1 MTAST
6 LPDGI
11 SDEYVELSGRL
22 RRHAN
27 PIGVVL
33 LGLLLL
39 AAFLGFAG
47 REVARTATGGGAELR
62 WEAPEVI
69 RNGEFFEI
77 RIRVTASEGVGDLG
91 IGVPSALWEDI
102 TINTMFPA
110 ATEETSEDG
119 ELRFTFGPLEAGS
132 EFLLKVDAQI
142 NPDIVGS
149 NEGVLRVYDGDEQL
163 VELPVRLEV
172 RP

>member
-1 MTAST
+1 MTDST

-11 SDEYVELSGRL
+11 HDENVELRGRL

-33 LGLLLL
+33 LGLVLTATLL
-39 AAFLGFAG
+39 GVAG
-47 REVARTATGGGAELR
+47 REVTRSASGGGAELR

-69 RNGEFFEI
+69 RNGEFFEM
-77 RIRVTASEGVGDLG
+77 RVYVTSANGIDDLAVG
-91 IGVPSALWEDI
+91 IPSALWEDI

-110 ATEETSEDG
+110 ATEEASEDG
-119 ELRFTFGPLEAGS
+119 ELRFTFGAFDPGI

-142 NPDIVGS
+142 NPDIFGS
-149 NEGVLRVYDGDEQL
+149 NEGVLRVYDGEQQL

>member
-1 MTAST
+1 MPKST

-11 SDEYVELSGRL
+11 RDEYVQLSGRL

-33 LGLLLL
+33 LGLVLMG
-39 AAFLGFAG
+39 AVLGVAG
-47 REVARTATGGGAELR
+47 REVTRSATGGGAELR

-69 RNGEFFEI
+69 RNGEFFEMRVFVTSAD
-77 RIRVTASEGVGDLG
+77 RIGDLG
-91 IGVPSALWEDI
+91 VGIPAALWKDI

-110 ATEETSEDG
+110 ATEELSEDG
-119 ELRFTFGPLEAGS
+119 ELRFMFGALDAGVD
-132 EFLLKVDAQI
+132 FHLKVDAQI
-142 NPDIVGS
+142 NPDIIGS
-149 NEGVLRVYDGDEQL
+149 NEGTIRLYDADDEL
-163 VELPVRLEV
+163 LELPVKLEV